1 MANAIPLPK
10 QSLIK
15 ILVCLAIIILFA
27 FFFNIQSKNKVS
39 RLNGDIVALKSEI
52 KRQEILYP
60 VYLDLKRQYEAEV
73 LKELALVTNKAMT
86 QEEVDAVT
94 RQIEEAAVAS
104 KMEPQEVIPDPATL
118 SENSGQVIVNCE
130 FFGPFFNVRDLLK
143 NRRYS
148 ICAPHRDSGDA
159 GSTQWSCSQDEGEIV
174 RRDGRGVAGRPM
186 PHGSRTAETQSPV
199 QGRG

>member
-1 MANAIPLPK
+1 MANSIPLPK

-15 ILVCLAIIILFA
+15 ILVCLAVIILFA

-39 RLNGDIVALKSEI
+39 RLNGDIVGLKSEI

-86 QEEVDAVT
+86 QEEVNEVT

-104 KMEPQEVIPDPATL
+104 KMEPQEVVPDPATL

-143 NRRYS
+143 NLGS
-148 ICAPHRDSGDA
+148 IPY
-159 GSTQWSCSQDEGEIV
+159 V
-174 RRDGRGVAGRPM
+174 R
-186 PHGSRTAETQSPV
+186 HIETLEMQEALNGLVVKMKVRLSV
-199 QGRG
+199 VTEKA